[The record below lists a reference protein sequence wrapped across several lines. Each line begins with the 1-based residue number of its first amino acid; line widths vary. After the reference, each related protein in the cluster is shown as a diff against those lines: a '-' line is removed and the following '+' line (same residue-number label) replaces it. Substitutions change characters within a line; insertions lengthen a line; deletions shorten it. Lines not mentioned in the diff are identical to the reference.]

1 MNRRDV
7 VGRLALGCALASA
20 CSSETVG
27 MWPAPP
33 VHWRHDLG
41 PVATSSPVTPTD
53 KERSLAEVYTRVL
66 ASPHFAELGPI
77 LDEQAQ
83 FSFGARNTHGRERVL
98 KGHED
103 MFGAFDQRHFVTSR
117 IWLTDSTHPLDSQA
131 FEWTMTG
138 VQARDWMGVA
148 ATLKPVVIKGVT
160 LLWTSDNGI
169 ITELHVYF
177 DEEVVKAQLGSG
189 PSDLQ
194 KLPAPS
200 PDPEP
205 RRVFER
211 SGTQDEGTNV
221 ATVRAMI
228 QALEDDKETDFLST
242 MVDDVEVFTLDSA
255 EAVRGKDAA
264 RAHFRTL
271 RKSIRLLDT
280 VIQNAWGVQSFV
292 ILEYAI
298 AGLQLAPLRRI
309 AFAANHPLHT
319 QFVDIAEM
327 HGGKIA
333 RIWRYADPVAFGV
346 TMTMSTTTRPDAGPK
361 LGASRLKGSER

>member
-1 MNRRDV
+1 MNRRNL
-7 VGRLALGCALASA
+7 VGRSALLCALASA

-27 MWPAPP
+27 MWPAAP
-33 VHWRHDLG
+33 VHWRHD
-41 PVATSSPVTPTD
+41 VAPATTSSPVTPTD
-53 KERSLAEVYTRVL
+53 KERGVAEAYTTAL
-66 ASPHFAELGPI
+66 ASARFGDLGPI
-77 LDEQAQ
+77 LDEEVHFA
-83 FSFGARNTHGRERVL
+83 FGARNTHGRGRVL

-131 FEWTMTG
+131 FEWAMTG
-138 VQARDWMGVA
+138 VQAREWMGVA
-148 ATLKPVVIKGVT
+148 ATNRPVVIKGLT
-160 LLWTSDNGI
+160 LLWTNDDGI

-189 PSDLQ
+189 PADLQ

-200 PDPEP
+200 FDAGA
-205 RRVFER
+205 RQVLER
-211 SGTQDEGTNV
+211 SGTPEEATNA
-221 ATVRAMI
+221 ATARAMI
-228 QALEDDKETDFLST
+228 QALEDNKEADFLAT
-242 MVDDVEVFTLDSA
+242 MADDVELFTLDSA

-271 RKSIRLLDT
+271 RKAIRLLDT

-298 AGLQLAPLRRI
+298 AGLQAAPLRRI

-319 QFVDIAEM
+319 QFVEVAEF
-327 HGGKIA
+327 HNGKILH
-333 RIWRYADPVAFGV
+333 IWRYADPFAFGFV
-346 TMTMSTTTRPDAGPK
+346 MTAPTTTHSDAG
-361 LGASRLKGSER
+361 LTFGASL